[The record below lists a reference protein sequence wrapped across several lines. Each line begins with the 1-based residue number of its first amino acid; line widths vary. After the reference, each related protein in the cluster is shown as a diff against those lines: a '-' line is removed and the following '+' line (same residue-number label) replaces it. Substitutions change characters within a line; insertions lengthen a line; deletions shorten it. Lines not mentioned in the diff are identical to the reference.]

1 MGKASRKRPARLGEK
16 LVRIR
21 EELGLSQNG
30 IIRRLALTD
39 VISRDNVSAYELGR
53 REPSLLVL
61 LQYARAAGVC
71 LDTLVD
77 DDADLPKKLPSR
89 PRHKAR

>member
-1 MGKASRKRPARLGEK
+1 MGKASRKRPARLAEK
-16 LVRIR
+16 LIQIR
-21 EELGLSQNG
+21 EAMDLSQSG
-30 IIRRLALTD
+30 MIRHLGLTD

-61 LQYARAAGVC
+61 LEYARAAGVC

-77 DDADLPKKLPSR
+77 DKANLPKKLPAR
-89 PRHKAR
+89 PRHKA